1 MYEDFEDLRDN
12 CPAEIKAEIA
22 IDLEHDDLNRL
33 DEVWPTTTD
42 GEFRLYL
49 NSAVSN
55 FWENEVRT
63 RGGQSVPE
71 DGFAIEIIVDT
82 FTDPEM
88 GSTLYLELHAYCGT
102 EGIGELAWSVFEDDK
117 LERSFAEAMAVKVVE
132 LLGNT
137 GLDVDGIRCEVEVT
151 EVEEV

>member
-12 CPAEIKAEIA
+12 CPTEIKADIA

-33 DEVWPTTTD
+33 DEIWPTTAD

-63 RGGQSVPE
+63 RGGEAVPE
-71 DGFAIEIIVDT
+71 DGFAIEILIDT

-102 EGIGELAWSVFEDDK
+102 EGIGDLAWQVFEDDK
-117 LERSFAEAMAVKVVE
+117 LEREFAARMSARVID
-132 LLGNT
+132 LLRDAGV
-137 GLDVDGIRCEVEVT
+137 GVDGLRCEIEVT
-151 EVEEV
+151 EVEEL

>member
-12 CPAEIKAEIA
+12 CPAEIKADIA

-33 DEVWPTTTD
+33 DEIWPTTTD

-55 FWENEVRT
+55 FWENEVRG
-63 RGGQSVPE
+63 RGGQTVPE
-71 DGFAIEIIVDT
+71 DGFAIEILIDT

-102 EGIGELAWSVFEDDK
+102 EGIGDLAWQVFADDK
-117 LERSFAEAMAVKVVE
+117 LEREFARVMAAKVVE
-132 LLGNT
+132 LLQDANPGA
-137 GLDVDGIRCEVEVT
+137 DGIRCEIEVT

>member
-12 CPAEIKAEIA
+12 CPAEIKADIA
-22 IDLEHDDLNRL
+22 IDLEHDDPEHLAGI
-33 DEVWPTTTD
+33 WPVTGE

-49 NSAVSN
+49 NSAVSA

-63 RGGQSVPE
+63 RGGNSVPD
-71 DGFAIEIIVDT
+71 DGFAIEIVIDT

-102 EGIGELAWSVFEDDK
+102 EGIGDLAWQVFADDK
-117 LERSFAEAMAVKVVE
+117 LEREFSRTMGSKVVE
-132 LLGNT
+132 LLREANPAAA
-137 GLDVDGIRCEVEVT
+137 DIRCNVEVT
-151 EVEEV
+151 EVAEL